1 MYCGEGYAEGQPLI
15 SGSPYNLYVS
25 PILPLKFGVDRRFLF
40 QSSAASF
47 LQRHRFDFNKW
58 LAGVPYLN
66 REEQRDIDER
76 QQRFVLQQFEDINVD
91 QSGQQFMDS
100 ILPSL
105 EAWANDSNPEASWF
119 NIAVSNSYQKRI
131 VHQMLR
137 QSYPHLC
144 GLGRHNFIQIRRK
157 SSNNS
162 TEHAKRVEKYNNL
175 MSEANE
181 YAGVRH
187 IFDHISRAKV
197 PVVGHNV
204 FVDLINIYAKFLGS
218 LPSSVEDFAH
228 QVNSLFPTVID
239 TKYFGTMSDVD
250 ERNAQHSSMK
260 EMLDELRSVV
270 YPVYSIHPEFT
281 KYDNS
286 EYRHEG
292 GWDACETAKLFL
304 KQGGKFFYLDVERA
318 PPSPY
323 SSSESEKGDE
333 EIGIEADIDLTTDC
347 HGDASSSRRRRLGSS
362 QGESPVTDDIIMSFS
377 RPRRERGVGSME
389 ETLQADEQD
398 WEIPGSDH
406 LGDAEDQWNADP
418 SAPGDAW
425 DNFQAEHSGSVHDV
439 DRVMVDITD
448 AVEPL
453 PPLLSAGELKPIL
466 PPLSSSVWDPIA
478 NHLRVMG
485 TNERVLILK

>member
-1 MYCGEGYAEGQPLI
+1 MR
-15 SGSPYNLYVS
+15 PYNLYVS

-47 LQRHRFDFNKW
+47 LQRHRFDFSKW

-66 REEQRDIDER
+66 SDEQRDIDKR

-91 QSGQQFMDS
+91 QSGQQLLDS

-105 EAWANDSNPEASWF
+105 EAWANESNPEASWF

-137 QSYPHLC
+137 QSYPRLY

-157 SSNNS
+157 SNNNS
-162 TEHAKRVEKYNNL
+162 AEDAKRVEKYNNL
-175 MSEANE
+175 MSDANE

-197 PVVGHNV
+197 PIVGHNV

-218 LPSSVEDFAH
+218 LPTSVEEFAH
-228 QVNSLFPTVID
+228 QVNLLFPTVID

-250 ERNAQHSSMK
+250 ETNAQHSSMK
-260 EMLDELRSVV
+260 ELLDKLRSVV

-286 EYRHEG
+286 EYWHEA

-318 PPSPY
+318 PPTPY
-323 SSSESEKGDE
+323 SSSESEKGEE
-333 EIGIEADIDLTTDC
+333 EIGIDVDIDLTTDC
-347 HGDASSSRRRRLGSS
+347 HGDATRFRRRRLRSS
-362 QGESPVTDDIIMSFS
+362 ESESAVTDDISMSFS
-377 RPRRERGVGSME
+377 RPRRERGVQSVE
-389 ETLQADEQD
+389 YTLQADELD
-398 WEIPGSDH
+398 WEVPGSDH
-406 LGDAEDQWNADP
+406 LGDAEDQWIADP
-418 SAPGDAW
+418 SASDDAW
-425 DNFQAEHSGSVHDV
+425 DNFQAEQVPYSRSVHDV
-439 DRVMVDITD
+439 DQMMAD

-453 PPLLSAGELKPIL
+453 PPLLSAGAGRPIL
-466 PPLSSSVWDPIA
+466 PPLSSSVWDPIV